1 MRLLYLTAVYLLAP
15 LMLLSWLLRGLRNPD
30 YRDRLGQ
37 RFGFG
42 IPKIEKPALWIH
54 AVSVGEVQA
63 AVPLVRQLMRNYPDK
78 RIVMTTWTPTGA
90 ARVRRVFGDAVTH
103 IYVPFETNGAIKR
116 FFDRVRP
123 AIAIIMET
131 EIWPNLYNECGVRGI
146 PLVLAS
152 ARISPRSV
160 KSYRR
165 LVPLFREALSHGIVI
180 AAQST
185 SDAARFREL
194 GAAPE
199 RTFVIGNLKF
209 DIEVDP
215 SHTKTGTELRALL
228 GASRPVWI
236 AASTHEG
243 EEELLL
249 AAHRQIRQTHPD
261 ALLVLVP
268 RHPERFD
275 DLATRLSADGVRLVR
290 RTSGEPCTPDTDVF
304 FCDTMGEV
312 MGFYAASDVCFV
324 AGSLVPIGGH
334 NLLEPAVLGKPVVTG
349 PHNFNSE
356 DIEPRLSDAKA
367 CVVVANVD
375 ELAIRVSELLADPS
389 ERAQLGARARAVL
402 DNNRGAL
409 RDLVALLEP
418 LITSATVPHPERT

>member
-1 MRLLYLTAVYLLAP
+1 MRFLYLFAVYLVSP
-15 LMLLSWLLRGLRNPD
+15 LMLLFWLVRGVRNPA
-30 YRDRLGQ
+30 YMDRLGQ

-42 IPKIEKPALWIH
+42 VPDVGQASIWIH

-63 AVPLVRQLMRNYPDK
+63 AVPLIRQLIQSYPDK
-78 RIVMTTWTPTGA
+78 RLVVTTVTPTGA
-90 ARVRRVFGDAVTH
+90 ARVRRVFGDTVTH
-103 IYVPFETNGAIKR
+103 IYVPFETNGAVKR

-123 AIAIIMET
+123 TIAIIMET

-160 KSYRR
+160 GRYRR

-185 SDAARFREL
+185 SDAERFRAL

-199 RTFVIGNLKF
+199 RTFVTGNLKF
-209 DIEVDP
+209 DIESDP
-215 SHTKTGTELRALL
+215 VHFENGRNLRQML
-228 GASRPVWI
+228 GENRSIWI
-236 AASTHEG
+236 AASTHNG
-243 EEELLL
+243 EEEVILD
-249 AAHRQIRQTHPD
+249 AHASVRATHPN

-275 DLATRLSADGVRLVR
+275 ELARLLRDRGERFVR
-290 RTSGEPCTPDTDVF
+290 RTAGADIGSDTAVYL
-304 FCDTMGEV
+304 CDTMGEV
-312 MGFYAASDVCFV
+312 MSFYAACDVAFV

-334 NLLEPAVLGKPVVTG
+334 NLLEPAILGKPVLTG

-356 DIEPRLSDAKA
+356 DIAQRLSEAHA
-367 CVVVANVD
+367 CEIVDSGEALAAAVVRLFD
-375 ELAIRVSELLADPS
+375 QPT
-389 ERAQLGARARAVL
+389 ERAELGARAQDVL
-402 DNNRGAL
+402 NQNRGAL
-409 RDLVALLEP
+409 RELLLLLAP
-418 LITSATVPHPERT
+418 LITRPTVPQAT